1 MIDCIE
7 DVNSRDITVMT
18 NEELLAYKKEV
29 TDALEDVDK
38 IKKVGLKKILYTV
51 GSYIGGGLLG
61 VTLAEALIGRIYG
74 WDFFG
79 VILSRWGT
87 ILFSAAVI
95 AVPWF
100 FYKKAKKD
108 AGKLRTACLDK
119 IDEINRQI
127 SLNDF
132 KAAVEEKRSTAT
144 QGRASEDVFG
154 F

>member
-7 DVNSRDITVMT
+7 DVKNRDITVMT

-79 VILSRWGT
+79 VILPRWGT

-132 KAAVEEKRSTAT
+132 KAAVEEERHTAT

>member
-7 DVNSRDITVMT
+7 DVKNRDITVMT
-18 NEELLAYKKEV
+18 NEELLSYKKV
-29 TDALEDVDK
+29 TDALEEVNK
-38 IKKVGLKKILYTV
+38 IKKVGLKKILYMI

-74 WDFFG
+74 WDFFD
-79 VILSRWGT
+79 VILSRWVT

-132 KAAVEEKRSTAT
+132 KATVEEERRTAT
-144 QGRASEDVFG
+144 QERASEDVFG

>member
-7 DVNSRDITVMT
+7 VVKNRDITVMT

-61 VTLAEALIGRIYG
+61 VTLADALIGRMYG
-74 WDFFG
+74 WDFFD
-79 VILSRWGT
+79 VILSRWVT

-95 AVPWF
+95 AVPWL

-132 KAAVEEKRSTAT
+132 KATVEEERRTAT
-144 QGRASEDVFG
+144 QERASEDVFG